1 LSTSS
6 STSVVVVAGPTA
18 SGKTALLD
26 RLFGSRA
33 AREAYG
39 LPEAEIVSADSM
51 QAYRGMD
58 IGTAKPDA
66 ALLSRLPHH
75 LIDILDPHEQYTAG
89 DFARLADEACS
100 RIRAAGKLPIV
111 SGGTGF
117 YIRNFIFGVPTAPPA
132 DPALRARVAEDLK
145 TRGEGALRAE
155 LAAIDPESAERIH
168 VNDVYRLT
176 RAVEIVR
183 ATGRPLGEFASPRQ
197 PRKDLNFIVFGL
209 ELDRSRLYA
218 RIDERVDAMFKAGL
232 VEEVAALA
240 VRGYRRDDPGMRA
253 IGYREFFD
261 PETGGSPEG
270 RACNT
275 ALLAAAIKQNTKHYA
290 KRQLTFF
297 RALPGIQ
304 WIEPDADAFAAVLG
318 RIVQDGSFAL

>member
-6 STSVVVVAGPTA
+6 STSVVVLAGPTA

-33 AREAYG
+33 AREAYA

-66 ALLSRLPHH
+66 ALRSRLPHH
-75 LIDILDPHEQYTAG
+75 LIDILDPDEQYTAG
-89 DFARLADEACS
+89 DFVRLADEACS

-117 YIRNFIFGVPTAPPA
+117 YIRNFIFGLPSAPPA
-132 DPALRARVAEDLK
+132 DPALRARVAEDLRK
-145 TRGEGALRAE
+145 RGESALRAE
-155 LAAIDPESAERIH
+155 LAAVDPESAARIH
-168 VNDVYRLT
+168 VNDLYRLT

-183 ATGRPLGEFASPRQ
+183 ATGRPMRGFAAPKRPRGGA
-197 PRKDLNFIVFGL
+197 DFIVFGL
-209 ELDRSRLYA
+209 EVDRACLCD

-232 VEEVAALA
+232 AEEVASLVA
-240 VRGYRRDDPGMRA
+240 RGYRRETPGMRA

-270 RACNT
+270 AARDIA
-275 ALLAAAIKQNTKHYA
+275 AVAAAVKRDTRHYA
-290 KRQLTFF
+290 KRQMTFF
-297 RALPGIQ
+297 KALPGIQ
-304 WIEPDADAFAAVLG
+304 WIEFDAADLAAKLRDIVLRG
-318 RIVQDGSFAL
+318 GFAL